1 MTICERTG
9 LTKPE
14 CHCAACTAALIAAHA
29 PHDHIPHAVLGDRRT
44 LQIRMIVA
52 GAKEASPGR

>member
-9 LTKPE
+9 LAKPE

-29 PHDHIPHAVLGDRRT
+29 SRGHVAPRT
-44 LQIRMIVA
+44 SQIRTIVA
-52 GAKEASPGR
+52 GAKEAPPGR

>member
-29 PHDHIPHAVLGDRRT
+29 PHATSPTRSWAI
-44 LQIRMIVA
+44 
-52 GAKEASPGR
+52 GARCRFG